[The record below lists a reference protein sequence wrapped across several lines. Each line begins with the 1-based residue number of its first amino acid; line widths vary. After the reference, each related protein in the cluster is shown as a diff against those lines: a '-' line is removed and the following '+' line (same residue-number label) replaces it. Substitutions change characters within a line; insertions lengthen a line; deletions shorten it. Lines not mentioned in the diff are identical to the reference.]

1 MNRKWKWVAL
11 LLLGAVLLAGCQ
23 TGGAAEE
30 TDEKGTEP
38 ERSLPVSSLA
48 SYSIV
53 YAEAG
58 LDEALYHAL
67 QTLRGTLQARFG
79 VSLPVRNDFV
89 RSGDAAYAVGEHEI
103 LVGQTNREESR
114 AACAALHRD
123 LDYSIGLSGKK
134 VVLAGLSHESVLA
147 AVEAFTA
154 LLPPAGS
161 NVFFS
166 AELERFVPGTYA
178 VSEVTLN
185 GTALDRYTLVY
196 TDSVACRT
204 LAERL
209 TEVIRERTGY
219 LMQTMAVGSE
229 KIDGPCIRIGTAEVL
244 PEGDPGYPCFYAGGA
259 DGDVVLCGTDTPQ
272 LCRAVSRLTSAL
284 ETASGSAAI
293 VLQDGA
299 VRCENTAMTSMSFN
313 LLVNNVTEE
322 RIGRVLTV
330 IRRHMPDTLGV
341 QEASEEWMAALRSG
355 LGDAYASVGVGRD
368 AGGKG
373 EHSAIFYRK
382 ALFTVEESGTKWL
395 SDTPDTVSR
404 VDGSICNRVFIYAV
418 LRCTSDGKRFLC
430 VNTHT
435 DHAKD
440 PSVRLAQVRV
450 LTGFLAAH
458 ADLPAVISGDFNE
471 IESEPSVQLMLA
483 SGFATASGLALE
495 AERKPTFRSSVID
508 YFFLTKGAF
517 NVFHYTVD
525 DGLVDG
531 EAPSDHFPILITYD
545 LAG

>member
-1 MNRKWKWVAL
+1 MKRKWKWISL
-11 LLLGAVLLAGCQ
+11 LLLGAVLLAGCGS
-23 TGGAAEE
+23 GGTAGD
-30 TDEKGTEP
+30 TDETEP
-38 ERSLPVSSLA
+38 ETGHALPVSSLA

-53 YAEAG
+53 YAESG

-67 QTLRGTLQARFG
+67 QTLRGTLQERFG
-79 VSLPVRNDFV
+79 VSLTVRNDFV
-89 RSGDAAYAVGEHEI
+89 RAGDTAYAVGEYEI
-103 LVGQTNREESR
+103 LVGETNREESR

-123 LDYSIGLSGKK
+123 RDYSIGLRGKK

-161 NVFFS
+161 TVFFS
-166 AELERFVPGTYA
+166 ADAERFVPGTYA

-185 GTALDRYTLVY
+185 GTALGAYSLVY
-196 TDSVACRT
+196 ADSTACRT

-209 TEVIRERTGY
+209 AETVRERTGY
-219 LMQTMAVGSE
+219 LLPVLAAGSGTP
-229 KIDGPCIRIGTAEVL
+229 DGPCIRIGTAGALPDGL
-244 PEGDPGYPCFYAGGA
+244 PEYPCYYAGAAGE
-259 DGDVVLCGTDTPQ
+259 DVVLCGTDTPQ
-272 LCRAVSRLTSAL
+272 LCRAVNRLSGAL
-284 ETASGSAAI
+284 ETASGKAAI
-293 VLQDGA
+293 EVRDGA

-330 IRRHMPDTLGV
+330 IRKYMPDTLGV
-341 QEASEEWMAALRSG
+341 QEASEEWMAALRDG
-355 LGDAYASVGVGRD
+355 LGEEYASVGVGRD

-382 ALFTVEESGTKWL
+382 ALFEVEESGTKWL

-404 VDGSICNRVFIYAV
+404 VDGSICNRVFTYAV
-418 LRCTSDGKRFLC
+418 LRRIGDGKRFLC

-440 PSVRLAQVRV
+440 PAVRLAQVRV
-450 LTGFLAAH
+450 LTAFLAAH
-458 ADLPAVISGDFNE
+458 ADLPAVVSGDFNE
-471 IESEPSVQLMLA
+471 IESEPSIQQMLT
-483 SGFATASGLALE
+483 SGFVTASSLALE
-495 AERKPTFRSSVID
+495 ADRKPTFRSSVID
-508 YFFLTKGAF
+508 YFFLTGGAF
-517 NVFHYTVD
+517 NVFRYTVD

-531 EAPSDHFPILITYD
+531 AAPSDHNPILITYD